1 MRYVSRGI
9 FFFLA
14 LLSASCAQL
23 PVSGPAPIDILHQAA
38 VITVEPGANSAAYAW
53 VDLSVKV
60 AERAVDIDPGSFFR
74 SFGGDKGPA
83 PKVTVGKGDVLQLQ
97 IFESKSGGLFIPLEA
112 GVRPGNFV
120 QLGPLPVGPSGNVAV
135 PYAGQIRVLGR
146 TLNDIQSEIEQK
158 LANRAIEPRVLASFL
173 EQNSGTV
180 SVIGEVYLPKKVKLT
195 DNGERIL
202 DVIALAGG
210 NRFPGYDTFVSLQR
224 GAHKQTIYFSTLMNN
239 RNENIYARPGDV
251 IYVYREPRRFIVFG
265 AVNSGTPS
273 GFVSQQFAFDQE
285 RLALAEA
292 VAKSGGLVDD
302 RANPG
307 MIFVYRIEPR
317 EVLDAMGVCLDEFP
331 PEQSAIPTVY
341 RANFRDPGAYFSAQK
356 FPIRDKDIIY
366 VSNADSVEVTKALT
380 YARTI
385 SSTVAGVTTDIAAT
399 RAFGQYIATGNA
411 RPLP

>member
-1 MRYVSRGI
+1 
-9 FFFLA
+9 
-14 LLSASCAQL
+14 
-23 PVSGPAPIDILHQAA
+23 
-38 VITVEPGANSAAYAW
+38 
-53 VDLSVKV
+53 
-60 AERAVDIDPGSFFR
+60 
-74 SFGGDKGPA
+74 
-83 PKVTVGKGDVLQLQ
+83 
-97 IFESKSGGLFIPLEA
+97 
-112 GVRPGNFV
+112 
-120 QLGPLPVGPSGNVAV
+120 V